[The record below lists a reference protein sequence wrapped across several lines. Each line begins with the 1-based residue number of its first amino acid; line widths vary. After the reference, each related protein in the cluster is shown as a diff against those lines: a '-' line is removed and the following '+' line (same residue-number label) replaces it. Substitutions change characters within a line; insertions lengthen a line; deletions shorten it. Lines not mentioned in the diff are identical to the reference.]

1 MAGKILIVEDER
13 AIREMVALYLLK
25 QNYEVIEA
33 EDYQSAV
40 NRLEEQPQL
49 ILLDWMLPGR
59 SALCL
64 LNI

>member
-33 EDYQSAV
+33 EVY
-40 NRLEEQPQL
+40 
-49 ILLDWMLPGR
+49 R
-59 SALCL
+59 STKYETKRK
-64 LNI
+64 